1 MKKNLFI
8 FTFLLGAFSLSA
20 QAQKQ
25 EKTITVE
32 VQNNWNQAKADAPVV
47 INLHE
52 LHAGFKVK
60 SAVVMEGTKEI
71 PSQLDDLNRD
81 RKMDELVF
89 VTDLPAHGRK
99 TFQVTLSSEK
109 SAKTY
114 PERVYADMFIVDNR
128 KGKHQRVQ
136 AITVPGTSNIY
147 SVRTVRFW
155 NRSWWAIVFISM
167 RNRHRIFT
175 ASSTKDW
182 RSKNRS
188 STRRMNS

>member
-8 FTFLLGAFSLSA
+8 ITFFLGAFSLSA
-20 QAQKQ
+20 QTQKQ

-32 VQNNWNQAKADAPVV
+32 VQNNWNQPKADAPVV

-60 SAVVMEGTKEI
+60 SAVVMEGRKEI

-89 VTDLPAHGRK
+89 VADLPAHGRK

-109 SAKTY
+109 STKTY
-114 PERVYADMFIVDNR
+114 QIGRAHV
-128 KGKHQRVQ
+128 
-136 AITVPGTSNIY
+136 
-147 SVRTVRFW
+147 
-155 NRSWWAIVFISM
+155 
-167 RNRHRIFT
+167 
-175 ASSTKDW
+175 
-182 RSKNRS
+182 
-188 STRRMNS
+188 

>member
-8 FTFLLGAFSLSA
+8 FTFLLGVFSLSA

-89 VTDLPAHGRK
+89 VTDLPAHGRHS
-99 TFQVTLSSEK
+99 L
-109 SAKTY
+109 
-114 PERVYADMFIVDNR
+114 RR
-128 KGKHQRVQ
+128 KVQRL
-136 AITVPGTSNIY
+136 I
-147 SVRTVRFW
+147 
-155 NRSWWAIVFISM
+155 
-167 RNRHRIFT
+167 RNGFMPICL
-175 ASSTKDW
+175 
-182 RSKNRS
+182 
-188 STRRMNS
+188 

>member
-8 FTFLLGAFSLSA
+8 FTFLLGVFSLSA

-89 VTDLPAHGRK
+89 VTSLLTVEKHSRLHSLPRK
-99 TFQVTLSSEK
+99 V
-109 SAKTY
+109 
-114 PERVYADMFIVDNR
+114 
-128 KGKHQRVQ
+128 QRL
-136 AITVPGTSNIY
+136 I
-147 SVRTVRFW
+147 
-155 NRSWWAIVFISM
+155 
-167 RNRHRIFT
+167 RNGFMPICL
-175 ASSTKDW
+175 
-182 RSKNRS
+182 
-188 STRRMNS
+188 